1 MKKIKVLVFGLSNNY
16 GGIETYV
23 FNSYKHMNRDKIQ
36 FDFIDTSSE
45 NAKLAYED
53 EYKKMNSIIYKITK
67 RSIDWKKSNREIIHI
82 LKNNTYDFVH
92 LHVMNYMWWEP
103 ITLAYKYTNAKIIV
117 HSHNSKIDYNA
128 FFKNIILDTIGRIKT
143 RKINYL
149 RLACGEAAGKYLF
162 KDKNFKIM
170 ENGIEI
176 NKYYFNSNYR
186 KEIRKEFH
194 IDEKCTV
201 FGHVGNF
208 YVAKN
213 YPKLL
218 SIFQEYI
225 KFNKNAKL
233 LLIGNYNNDP
243 TIKKRVLEMKL
254 EKKVIFAGIRTDVN
268 KIYSAFDIFLFP
280 SFYEGLSISMIEAQ
294 ISGSICYASNTIDEN
309 TKITDNVRFINIK
322 EKSRTLAQFIF
333 KDYSAIDRKNI
344 KYNQSYDI
352 VNSSKKLQ
360 KFYEEEI

>member
-23 FNSYKHMNRDKIQ
+23 FNSYKHMNKDKIQ
-36 FDFIDTSSE
+36 FDFIDTSPK
-45 NAKLAYED
+45 NVKLAYEN
-53 EYKKMNSIIYKITK
+53 EYKKMNSNIYKITK
-67 RSIDWKKSNREIIHI
+67 RSTDWKQSNKDIIEI
-82 LKNNTYDFVH
+82 LKNGTYDFIH

-117 HSHNSKIDYNA
+117 HSHNSKIDYNT
-128 FFKNIILDTIGRIKT
+128 FIKNIILDTIGRIKT
-143 RKINYL
+143 RRINYL
-149 RLACGEAAGKYLF
+149 RLACGEEAGKYLF
-162 KDKNFKIM
+162 KNKPFKVM
-170 ENGIEI
+170 ENGIEV
-176 NKYYFNSNYR
+176 NKYSFNDDYR
-186 KEIRKEFH
+186 KEIRKEFN

-208 YVAKN
+208 YIAKN

-233 LLIGNYNNDP
+233 LLIGNYNNNPD
-243 TIKKRVLEMKL
+243 IKKMVLEMNL

-280 SFYEGLSISMIEAQ
+280 SLYEGLSISMIEAQ
-294 ISGSICYASNTIDEN
+294 ISGLICYASNTIDTN
-309 TKITDNVRFINIK
+309 TKITDNVKFIDIK
-322 EKSRTLAQFIF
+322 ECSQTLAQFIF
-333 KDYSAIDRKNI
+333 DDYSAIDRKNI
-344 KYNQSYDI
+344 IYNQSYNI
-352 VNSSKKLQ
+352 LNSSKKLQ
-360 KFYEEEI
+360 NFYEEEI